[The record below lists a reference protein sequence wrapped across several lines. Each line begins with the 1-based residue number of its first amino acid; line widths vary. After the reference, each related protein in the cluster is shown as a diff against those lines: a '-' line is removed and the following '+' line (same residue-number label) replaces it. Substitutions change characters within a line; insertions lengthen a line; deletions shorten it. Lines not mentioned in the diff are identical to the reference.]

1 MLMWRR
7 RSWARSVVGGDCGEI
22 GSLRQITT
30 APRWPLCR
38 GGRRDHPLYRLES
51 RCYVTVMA
59 NGPWCGKWALVT
71 GASSGIGAALAE
83 ELAAGGAHLVL
94 TARRA
99 RRLAALRTRLRAAH
113 GVRVKVLAADLAQ
126 PNYPSPAMWMGS
138 VGLATNSR
146 LGCAIGEPVRLGPKG
161 KRFGAAFGALPE
173 NKWVIYRVRRNPL
186 VT

>member
-1 MLMWRR
+1 ESVGFRR
-7 RSWARSVVGGDCGEI
+7 FGGI
-22 GSLRQITT
+22 
-30 APRWPLCR
+30 
-38 GGRRDHPLYRLES
+38 
-51 RCYVTVMA
+51 V
-59 NGPWCGKWALVT
+59 
-71 GASSGIGAALAE
+71 
-83 ELAAGGAHLVL
+83 GGAHLVL

-146 LGCAIGEPVRLGPKG
+146 LGCAIGEPVRLGPKE
-161 KRFGAAFGALPE
+161 KRFEGAFGALPE
-173 NKWVIYRVRRNPL
+173 DNWVLYRVRRNPL